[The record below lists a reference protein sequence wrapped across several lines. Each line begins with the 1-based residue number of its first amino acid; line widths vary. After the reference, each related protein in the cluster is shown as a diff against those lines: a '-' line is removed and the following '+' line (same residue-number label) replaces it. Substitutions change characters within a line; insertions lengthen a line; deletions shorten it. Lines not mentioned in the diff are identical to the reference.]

1 MKHFPVYR
9 ARAPEHNREL
19 NRLSQVRTAMSHERA
34 KLNRAADDFEKRS
47 AQNRL
52 RQLQSEYRE
61 LAAFAD
67 KFVAALPAMAAAEV
81 QQKLAA
87 DPEFQ
92 EVEALMAAA
101 VERIDMALHLDSDPP
116 RVARAAWFNADR
128 FREALADG

>member
-1 MKHFPVYR
+1 MKQIPVHR
-9 ARAPEHNREL
+9 VSAAAHNREL
-19 NRLSQVRTAMSHERA
+19 ARLVQVRTAMSHERA
-34 KLNRAADDFEKRS
+34 KLNRAADDFEKRA

-52 RQLQSEYRE
+52 RQLQAEYRE

-67 KFVAALPAMAAAEV
+67 KFVATLPAMAAAKV
-81 QQKLAA
+81 QQRLAS

-128 FREALADG
+128 FREAHPDG